1 MPGMMR
7 IEPSRPRAP
16 VARTTAPA
24 AAPGPRDT
32 RAEPHPSWV
41 EAVPLVGVAL
51 TRTPQDEQL
60 HAGMENL
67 VGRSLSGSE
76 SRVLL
81 RAARRLGPDAVQR
94 LQEGGIRLALL
105 QDSFLDARSSLSA
118 IYHPDRKTVEIG
130 SQRLSVDTVVHEL
143 GHALDDLAAPDGAEP
158 VLKSSGDPHLK
169 ALYEAYRERV
179 EEAPGWQRDLDRG
192 PVWSDYAATNVHEY
206 LAEGVMKY
214 CAGSRRLR
222 EQDPA
227 LHEYVRDLV
236 G

>member
-1 MPGMMR
+1 MR
-7 IEPSRPRAP
+7 IESVRPATPLERPA
-16 VARTTAPA
+16 APA
-24 AAPGPRDT
+24 GAAGPRDT
-32 RAEPHPSWV
+32 RAEPRPSWV
-41 EAVPLVGVAL
+41 EAVPFVGVAL
-51 TRTPQDEQL
+51 TRTPEDAELQ
-60 HAGMENL
+60 ARMEKL

-81 RAARRLGPDAVQR
+81 RAARRLGPDAMQR
-94 LQEGGIRLALL
+94 LDEGGIRLSILME
-105 QDSFLDARSSLSA
+105 SFLDPRASLSA

-130 SQRLSVDTVVHEL
+130 YRRFCVDTVVHEL

-158 VLKSSGDPHLK
+158 VLRSEGDAHLK

-179 EEAPGWQRDLDRG
+179 EEAPGWQRDLGRG

-222 EQDPA
+222 EQDPE
-227 LHEYVRDLV
+227 LHEYVRELV
-236 G
+236 R